1 MPAGA
6 GASASDADARDAAT
20 DGGSDAATDTDVVV
34 IGAGITGLALT
45 HALAERGVPCVTLE
59 AGDEAGGVI
68 DSKPLDDGL
77 VAERGP
83 NRIRL
88 TDGIEALVEAAGLRA
103 DLVVADD
110 DLPLYVYADGALRE
124 VPFDLSTFLRTD
136 LLPWH
141 AKLRV
146 LAEPLTGDVRPD
158 ESVGRAIRRAFGTT
172 AYRNLVEPIYG
183 GTYGSDP
190 DRMPVKRA
198 LPALLRMQDEH
209 GNLLR
214 PLLRRATGEREAPPP
229 VTIAGGLQRLPRALA
244 ERHADRVRLD
254 TPATGIERDGERYAV
269 STPDGEILADDVVLT
284 VPAPAAADLLE
295 GVAPDSAAALAEL
308 RYNPLAVVT
317 MYSDARRDGFGYQ
330 VRRTESLR
338 TLGVSWHHSLFGRTG
353 QYTAFLGGMEDERI
367 VEAAPDDIGDIAAD
381 EFEAVMDAAAH
392 VRDVWVDRRA
402 LPAYD
407 ESWAALDRLALPA
420 GLTLATNYTA
430 RVGVP
435 GRVREAERVADDLA

>member
-1 MPAGA
+1 MPERAA
-6 GASASDADARDAAT
+6 IRVTVASGASDVTVDAA
-20 DGGSDAATDTDVVV
+20 AETDVDVAVV
-34 IGAGITGLALT
+34 GAGITGLALT
-45 HALAERGVPCVTLE
+45 HSLAERGVSCVTLE
-59 AGDEAGGVI
+59 ATDEAGGVI
-68 DSKPLDDGL
+68 DSTPLEDGL
-77 VAERGP
+77 IAEHGP

-88 TDGIEALVEAAGLRA
+88 TDGIAALVDAAGLRD
-103 DLVVADD
+103 DLIVADD
-110 DLPLYVYADGALRE
+110 DLPLYVYADGSLRE
-124 VPFDLSTFLRTD
+124 VPFDLSTFVRTD

-158 ESVGRAIRRAFGTT
+158 ESVGRAVRRSFGAT

-190 DRMPVKRA
+190 DRMPVRRA
-198 LPALLRMQDEH
+198 LPALLRMQEEH
-209 GNLLR
+209 GCLLR
-214 PLLRRATGEREAPPP
+214 PLLERAMGERETPPP
-229 VTIAGGLQRLPRALA
+229 VSIEGGLQRLPSALA
-244 ERHADRVRLD
+244 ARYADRVRRD
-254 TPATGIERDGERYAV
+254 TPATAIERDGERYVV
-269 STPDGEILADDVVLT
+269 STSDGTITVDDVVLT
-284 VPAPAAADLLE
+284 VPAPVAADLLD
-295 GVAPDSAAALAEL
+295 GVAPASAAALDEL

-317 MYSDARRDGFGYQ
+317 MYSDARREGFGYQ

-367 VEAAPDDIGDIAAD
+367 VAQAPADIGTVAAD

-392 VRDVWVDRRA
+392 VRDVWVGRRA

-407 ESWAALDRLALPA
+407 ESWAALDRLDLPD

-435 GRVREAERVADDLA
+435 GRVREAERVADQLA